1 MDVEKKPLLIQMMS
15 MKDPATTTTTT
26 TIPQGPVRVQSCVQD
41 PQVSV
46 ASFIRIQAYDLG
58 VEKKK
63 YEKYQAPILT

>member
-15 MKDPATTTTTT
+15 MKDPTTTTTT
-26 TIPQGPVRVQSCVQD
+26 VPRGPVRVQSCVQD

-58 VEKKK
+58 VVKKK

>member
-15 MKDPATTTTTT
+15 MKDPATTTTT
-26 TIPQGPVRVQSCVQD
+26 IPRGLVRVQSCVQD

-58 VEKKK
+58 VVKKK
-63 YEKYQAPILT
+63 YEKYQAPSLT

>member
-15 MKDPATTTTTT
+15 MKDPATTTTT
-26 TIPQGPVRVQSCVQD
+26 IPRGPVRVQSCVQD

-58 VEKKK
+58 VVKKK
-63 YEKYQAPILT
+63 YEKYQAPSLT